1 MLKIHELID
10 DRGELRGV
18 YLRVTQS
25 EGSPLE
31 LITPELTVPLTGE
44 VLRRVFARYGAPFD
58 PEARVTVV
66 DELALG
72 SGSSV
77 RHVLHLAGYDV
88 VPRDYVVLDDG
99 QGEVL
104 CVHGAAVVG
113 PLLHLG
119 RALAARAQS

>member
-18 YLRVTQS
+18 YLRVTEPGGAS
-25 EGSPLE
+25 LE
-31 LITPELTVPLTGE
+31 LVTPELTVPLTAE
-44 VLRRVFARYGAPFD
+44 VLRRVFVRYGAPFD
-58 PEARVTVV
+58 AAARVTLV

-72 SGSSV
+72 SGSRV

-99 QGEVL
+99 QGRAW
-104 CVHGAAVVG
+104 CVHGATVVG

-119 RALAARAQS
+119 RALAALVSS